1 MDASTSFLLFTI
13 YNKPDLT
20 HLFWSEIKSSNLFNP
35 NVYCSIIKPHTQ
47 KSVPLSLHK
56 AKTLFRFLHLIPSKE
71 KKISDF
77 CSFWAGQ
84 QLPTKVSHDNTWQA
98 SCQHLI
104 NMSPQQFLLERPY
117 FSFQSRSQ
125 TSGPHLGVMVK
136 SSFDLCVSHLISWW
150 AGWIKSNMSP
160 QQCMGCVLVPLGLI
174 FLPK

>member
-1 MDASTSFLLFTI
+1 MLQPLFYSLPYTTNQISLTSF
-13 YNKPDLT
+13 
-20 HLFWSEIKSSNLFNP
+20 EVKSSHQI
-35 NVYCSIIKPHTQ
+35 CSIQTCTAQSSNPT
-47 KSVPLSLHK
+47 LRSLFPSHCTRPK
-56 AKTLFRFLHLIPSKE
+56 HCFVFSIWFLPKK

-98 SCQHLI
+98 SCQHLR
-104 NMSPQQFLLERPY
+104 NMSPQQFLLEWPY